1 MADKMDLNDNISS
14 PSIPG
19 QLAQEQLSESLDSI
33 QKLKEKSPEAIIHE
47 LQVHQIELELQNDEL
62 RRVQLEL
69 EESRDRYQDLYDF
82 APVGYFTLTHK
93 GFISEVNLTGARLL
107 GAPRPKLINM
117 RFGYFVAAES
127 QDHYY
132 EYILSVLKHDKKHV
146 CDITLKREDGLPFY
160 ARLESM
166 RKLLLVE
173 KPGETEQTHVI
184 RVAVSDI
191 SARKRMEEELLSAK
205 KEWEQTF
212 NSVPDLIAI
221 LNTEHKM
228 VRVNQAMAERLG
240 LDAED
245 CIGLA
250 CYEAVHGGE
259 APPDYC
265 PHCKLLSDG
274 EEHSVEVYVAGLGG
288 DYMVTTSP
296 LRDASGHVFG
306 SVHVARDVTERRR
319 AEDSLRES
327 ERFLR
332 ESEEKYRIIFREAP
346 VGMMSVSKS
355 GEIIEANRRILEILG
370 SPGLEYTRK
379 INMITSPRMIEA
391 GIAEH
396 YRRCVTEGIQ
406 ADFETQYTTKWGKKT
421 YLRSVVTPRFN
432 DEGDV
437 VGCLTVIED
446 VMQRKMAEDSLR
458 ESEQR
463 YKALYSM
470 MRLMCDNV
478 PDLIW
483 AKDLDRRFLFTN
495 KAVCEK
501 LLLASDTEEPV
512 GKDDMFFVKRARESY
527 PDNADWHTFGEVCTD
542 SDAVVMST
550 QESQRFDE
558 FGNVKGEFL
567 YLDVY
572 KAPFL
577 NEQGQMIGTVGCGR
591 DVTETRNL
599 RIQLMR
605 AQKMEAIGTL
615 AGGIAHDFN
624 NLLQVILGYSE
635 LMITNPTLPEQFN
648 RGIKSINKA
657 ALSGADLVR
666 RLLTVSRKAETRPA
680 PLNLND
686 KIRQISQLL
695 DRTIPKM
702 IQIELKLSDSS
713 TLISADGSQ
722 IEQIIMNLAVNASHA
737 MPEGGNLVIETKT
750 VFLDGAYCAANLEAK
765 PGSYVLLSVS
775 DSGHG
780 MDNKTIERIF
790 EPFFT
795 TKGPGIGTGLGLAM
809 VYGIVK
815 QHGGHTT
822 CDSEPGAGAT
832 FKIYFPSIG
841 SALKFEKPVS
851 LADAQGGTETI
862 LLVDDDERV
871 RDVGREM
878 LLEYGYRVVTA
889 SNGREALQIY
899 GTKRE
904 SISLVILDLSMPE
917 MGGAECLRALLSMDS
932 KVRVLVATGYARQGI
947 AEELKEAGAT
957 DFIAKPFDIPQLLE
971 KIRNIIDK

>member
-1 MADKMDLNDNISS
+1 M
-14 PSIPG
+14 
-19 QLAQEQLSESLDSI
+19 
-33 QKLKEKSPEAIIHE
+33 
-47 LQVHQIELELQNDEL
+47 
-62 RRVQLEL
+62 
-69 EESRDRYQDLYDF
+69 
-82 APVGYFTLTHK
+82 
-93 GFISEVNLTGARLL
+93 
-107 GAPRPKLINM
+107 
-117 RFGYFVAAES
+117 
-127 QDHYY
+127 
-132 EYILSVLKHDKKHV
+132 LKHDKKHV

-173 KPGETEQTHVI
+173 KPRETEQTHVI

-191 SARKRMEEELLSAK
+191 SARKRMEEELLSVK

-221 LNTEHKM
+221 LNTEHKI

-245 CIGLA
+245 CVGVA
-250 CYEAVHGGE
+250 CYEAVHGTE

-265 PHCKLLSDG
+265 PHCKLLGDG
-274 EEHSVEVYVAGLGG
+274 EEHSVEVHVERLGG
-288 DYMVTTSP
+288 DYLVTTSP

-306 SVHVARDVTERRR
+306 SVHVARDITERRR

-327 ERFLR
+327 ERFLK
-332 ESEEKYRIIFREAP
+332 ESEEKYRIIFRDAP

-396 YRRCVTEGIQ
+396 YRRSVTEGIQ
-406 ADFETQYTTKWGKKT
+406 ADFETLYTTKWGKKT

-432 DEGDV
+432 DEGEV

-446 VMQRKMAEDSLR
+446 VMQRKIAEDSLR

-501 LLLASDTEEPV
+501 LLLARDTEEPV

-527 PDNADWHTFGEVCTD
+527 PDNTDWHTFGEVCID

-591 DVTETRNL
+591 DVTETKNL
-599 RIQLMR
+599 RNQLVR

-624 NLLQVILGYSE
+624 NLLQVIVGYSE
-635 LMITNPTLPEQFN
+635 LIIMNAALPDQFS
-648 RGIKSINKA
+648 RGIKAINKA
-657 ALSGADLVR
+657 AVNGADLVR
-666 RLLTVSRKAETRPA
+666 RLLTFARKTESVSTA
-680 PLNLND
+680 LVLND
-686 KIRQISQLL
+686 KIKQIRELL

-702 IQIELKLSDSS
+702 IQIELKLAKDP
-713 TLISADGSQ
+713 TLINADASQ
-722 IEQIIMNLAVNASHA
+722 VEQIIMNLVVNAGHA
-737 MPEGGNLVIETKT
+737 MPEGGNLVIETKA
-750 VFLDGAYCAANLEAK
+750 VNLDRAYCLVHIEAI
-765 PGSYVLLSVS
+765 PGPYVLLSVS
-775 DSGHG
+775 DTGHG
-780 MDNKTIERIF
+780 IDKKTMERIF

-795 TKGPGIGTGLGLAM
+795 TKGPGIGTGLGLSM

-815 QHGGHTT
+815 QHGGHIT
-822 CDSEPGAGAT
+822 CYSEPGAGAT
-832 FKIYFPSIG
+832 FKIYFPAIASEVQ
-841 SALKFEKPVS
+841 SEKARDLP
-851 LADAQGGTETI
+851 APQGGTETI
-862 LLVDDDERV
+862 LLVDDDESV
-871 RDVGREM
+871 LDVGNQI
-878 LLEYGYRVVTA
+878 LLDT
-889 SNGREALQIY
+889 
-899 GTKRE
+899 
-904 SISLVILDLSMPE
+904 VI
-917 MGGAECLRALLSMDS
+917 G
-932 KVRVLVATGYARQGI
+932 
-947 AEELKEAGAT
+947 
-957 DFIAKPFDIPQLLE
+957 
-971 KIRNIIDK
+971 